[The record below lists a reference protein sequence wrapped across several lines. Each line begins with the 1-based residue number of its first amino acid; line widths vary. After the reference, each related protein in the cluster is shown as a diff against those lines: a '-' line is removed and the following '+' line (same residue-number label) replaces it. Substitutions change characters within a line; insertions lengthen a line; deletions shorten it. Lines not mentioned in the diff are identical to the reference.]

1 MLALRETL
9 FAKIQMRHTNPLS
22 TCYAYFLTGKSSD
35 RAIKY
40 NNNNNNNNNN
50 NKSIYIAPNQ
60 SQLLSGALQNMAN

>member
-9 FAKIQMRHTNPLS
+9 FAKIQMRDTNPLS

-40 NNNNNNNNNN
+40 NNNNNNNNN
-50 NKSIYIAPNQ
+50 KSIYIAPNQ
-60 SQLLSGALQNMAN
+60 SRLLSGALQNMAN